1 MGGQGYVRRVVGVRG
16 ICDDRVNREARAE
29 AMGVLLENNMD

>member
-1 MGGQGYVRRVVGVRG
+1 MGVVDIGG

-29 AMGVLLENNMD
+29 AWGVLLENNMD